1 MKNFFHDIKNSS
13 SANPSQMNA
22 RSSCKVIHEGRTS
35 VTPPAFLCGRLFVC
49 HARPQPQ
56 VCLWMSFCFRIQ
68 IISIILSSS
77 LFTYEVHPQL
87 AFSFSFSLN
96 PVQKKKAKNICL
108 RLRGGSI
115 KQHRHTPIHSRYCGT
130 SAYWSFS

>member
-1 MKNFFHDIKNSS
+1 MRNFILDIKISS
-13 SANPSQMNA
+13 SATPSQMNA
-22 RSSCKVIHEGRTS
+22 RSSCKVIHEGRTP

-56 VCLWMSFCFRIQ
+56 VCLWKSFFFTIQ
-68 IISIILSSS
+68 IISILPSSS
-77 LFTYEVHPQL
+77 LFTYEVQPQL
-87 AFSFSFSLN
+87 AFPFSFSLN
-96 PVQKKKAKNICL
+96 PEQKKKAKNNCL
-108 RLRGGSI
+108 RLRGSSI